1 MSMNIHFE
9 DDYTESTYYYGTVDD
24 EYKFSVNIEYNSHLN
39 THTVEEIIWDDESP
53 PKLDKAVKR
62 IMDIIR
68 NWYPKNTN
76 MYAKD
81 Y

>member
-1 MSMNIHFE
+1 MNIHFE
-9 DDYTESTYYYGTVDD
+9 DDYTESTYYYGIVDD
-24 EYKFSVNIEYNSHLN
+24 KYKFSVNIEYNSHLN

>member
-62 IMDIIR
+62 IMDIIHS
-68 NWYPKNTN
+68 WHPENTN